1 VDTLDLYYKTLR
13 TRNLRWMD
21 ILRNKLVPH
30 IVDYNTLTLTNTS
43 LICTPLILSVF
54 IVHTPALQVNF
65 KWCWKGFFMD
75 CSIFFAATFV
85 SGKPFQ
91 PCPTFLN
98 IARSPLWR
106 RLRKALGSLQRIRLV
121 WQGLLGIDVLTYF
134 AAPSLMDKNSIITL
148 IPGPTETDLLR

>member
-1 VDTLDLYYKTLR
+1 
-13 TRNLRWMD
+13 
-21 ILRNKLVPH
+21 
-30 IVDYNTLTLTNTS
+30 
-43 LICTPLILSVF
+43 
-54 IVHTPALQVNF
+54 
-65 KWCWKGFFMD
+65 MD

-148 IPGPTETDLLR
+148 IPGPTETDLLRQADQKILRHRGFWTSGSFSSCINLRLKLNAIFSNVISCLESIHCKHYSKSYTTMPMRDWPRLVY